1 MAYLYGEIEPGL
13 TIYMQAPK
21 GTSLGEGYVYKLK
34 KSLYGLKQAGRVW
47 NKLVDEKLRAQGF
60 IPIDEDSCVYIRR
73 RSNGE
78 ITMLLLYMDD
88 IICSASSKEILVKL
102 VDYMK
107 SLFKLKLMGVASTM
121 SLPIPS
127 QSLGLELIWGR
138 GFSSVQ
144 INSSKLVRQ
153 LLKDQY
159 KDTGSRPKRIPV
171 DPSFKFSKED

>member
-60 IPIDEDSCVYIRR
+60 IPIDKDSCVYIRR
-73 RSNGE
+73 RNNGE
-78 ITMLLLYMDD
+78 ITMLLLYVDD
-88 IICSASSKEILVKL
+88 IVCSVSSKEILIEL
-102 VDYMK
+102 VEYLK
-107 SLFKLKLMGVASTM
+107 SLFKLKLKGVPSAM

-127 QSLGLELIWGR
+127 QLLGLELTWGR

-144 INSSKLVRQ
+144 LNSSKLVRQ

-159 KDTGSRPKRIPV
+159 KDTGSRPRT
-171 DPSFKFSKED
+171 S